1 VTRDERRGA
10 RVEVVALADATSEA
24 TFGGK
29 AASLARTIAAGLP
42 VPDGFA
48 IGWQALEER
57 DAILAAWHRMGSP
70 RVAVRSSAIG
80 EDSHDASFAG
90 QHATVLNV
98 ETEEQLLAALQQVR
112 ASAATDHAHAYRA
125 RMSVGQEAR
134 IAVVVQAMIDAD
146 VAGVLFTRNPVTGVR
161 ERVIESSW
169 GLGEAVVAG
178 LVTPDRFRVA
188 NDGQILERTFGRKDV
203 AIRRRGEEPVP
214 REDWAR
220 LSLSDEQLV
229 ELHQL
234 ADRCERLFG
243 SPQDLEWAFAE
254 GRLALLQSRPITTGA
269 SGAGAL
275 PVEPPPN
282 REHGEPVEAP
292 PNREHGEPVEALTP
306 RRFAGLALAALLAPL
321 NSTIIAVALPSISAA
336 FTASP
341 ATVTRWMVTAY
352 LLVTIVAQSPAG
364 KLADLWG
371 ASRVLTLGRAMFGLG
386 AVLAA
391 LSPSLAVLSAGRV
404 LMAVGGALTIPTV
417 FAFLRRSVSPEKRGR
432 VFGLFG
438 AIMSGAAAAGPI
450 LGGVLTERFG
460 WHSIFIVNVPV
471 VLLSFLLEPPSR
483 RAPQVAS
490 RPRFDVAGSVLLALT
505 ALLMVIAVE
514 RANVLLGIV
523 SLAALVAFIVQERRA
538 SDPVLDMRLF
548 RQRTFAAATAII
560 GLQNLAMY
568 AMLFLLPF
576 ALARG
581 GSTASQTGRVMLLFT
596 LAMVIASPLGGRASD
611 AVGARIVTCLGAL
624 IAASGAALFVSGDNL
639 FASVILA
646 GAGIGLSTG
655 PAQAAGLSAIP
666 AQQAGVASGVLSTMR
681 YAGGVIGSGIVGL
694 LVVNNTPGDP
704 RLLVF
709 PAVLLAAAIVA
720 LALRPH
726 DRAAD
731 EVR

>member
-10 RVEVVALADATSEA
+10 RVEVVTLADATSEA

-57 DAILAAWHRMGSP
+57 DAILAAWHRLGSP

-80 EDSHDASFAG
+80 EDSQGASFAG

-98 ETEEQLLAALQQVR
+98 ETEEQLLAAVQQVR
-112 ASAATDHAHAYRA
+112 DSAATDHAHAYRA
-125 RMSVGQEAR
+125 RMSVIQEAR
-134 IAVVVQAMIDAD
+134 IAIVVQTMIDAD

-203 AIRRRGEEPVP
+203 AIRRQGEEPVP

-243 SPQDLEWAFAE
+243 SPQDLEWAFAN
-254 GRLALLQSRPITTGA
+254 GRLALLQSRPITTGESRAAA
-269 SGAGAL
+269 S
-275 PVEPPPN
+275 PVEPPPS
-282 REHGEPVEAP
+282 RES
-292 PNREHGEPVEALTP
+292 GEPVEALTP

-371 ASRVLTLGRAMFGLG
+371 ASRVLTLGRGMFGLG

-483 RAPQVAS
+483 RASKVAS

-505 ALLMVIAVE
+505 ALLMVVAVE
-514 RANVLLGIV
+514 RANVVLGIV
-523 SLAALVAFIVQERRA
+523 SLGALLAFIVQERRA

-596 LAMVIASPLGGRASD
+596 LAMVIASPLGGRVSD

-709 PAVLLAAAIVA
+709 PAVLLAAAVVA

-731 EVR
+731 DVR